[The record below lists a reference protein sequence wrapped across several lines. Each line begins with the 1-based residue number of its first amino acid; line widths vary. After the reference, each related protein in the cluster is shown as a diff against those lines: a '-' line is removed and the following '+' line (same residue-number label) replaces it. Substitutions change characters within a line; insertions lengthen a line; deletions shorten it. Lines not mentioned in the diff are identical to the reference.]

1 MDNVLQNK
9 HYVLACSG
17 GPDSMALF
25 HMLLN
30 KKISFS
36 VALVNYHKRDVSNDE
51 EKMVEKYCI
60 KHKIQFYHA
69 DAIKNTNE
77 NFQSWARKFR
87 YDFFVDIVK
96 KEKADGILVAHH
108 LDDLLETYLF
118 QKKRKGIYSF
128 YGINSLTFY
137 KDIPVIRPLLK
148 YRKKELLIY
157 CVNNNVPYSIDE
169 SNLKNDY
176 TRNKI
181 RHQIVEKLTPVE
193 IEKLLVEIETINKK
207 NKEEEKIVEEYLYKT
222 NTYKL
227 IQFKTYSYN
236 VQKKIIYK
244 IMLKH
249 HKKCT
254 GREID
259 NIISFLL
266 SDNSNAVYTIKQPM
280 LRIYKNYGFW
290 EVKNIKELDYI
301 YKIYEKTIF
310 ESDLVYFNMN
320 GFEDKFF
327 IKNDSYPLTIT
338 NVKKDEYVKIG
349 NLNKKVNRLFIDEK
363 IPLKYRDIWPCIKD
377 VNGKIIFFPRKQ
389 KIIDEEKRTLIFE
402 LKDWSDLNE

>member
-1 MDNVLQNK
+1 MENVLQNK

-25 HMLLN
+25 HMLL
-30 KKISFS
+30 KKHISFS
-36 VALVNYHKRDVSNDE
+36 VALVNYHKRDVSDNE
-51 EKMVEKYCI
+51 EKMVKNYCLKHQI
-60 KHKIQFYHA
+60 KFYHA
-69 DAIKNTNE
+69 DALKNTKE

-87 YDFFVDIVK
+87 YEFFVDLAKI
-96 KEKADGILVAHH
+96 EKADGILVAHH

-118 QKKRKGIYSF
+118 QKKRKGIYAF
-128 YGINSLTFY
+128 YGINSLTYY

-148 YRKKELLIY
+148 YRKKELLEY
-157 CVNNNVPYSIDE
+157 CLDNNVPYSIDE

-181 RHQIVEKLTPVE
+181 RHQIVEKLTPSE
-193 IEKLLVEIETINKK
+193 IEKLLLEIETLNKK
-207 NKEEEKIVEEYLYKT
+207 NKEEENIVEEYLSQENMY
-222 NTYKL
+222 NL
-227 IQFKTYSYN
+227 IQFKIYSYD

-244 IMLKH
+244 VMFK
-249 HKKCT
+249 HKKNCT

-259 NIISFLL
+259 NIISFL
-266 SDNSNAVYTIKQPM
+266 NSYNNNAVYAIEKPM
-280 LRIYKNYGFW
+280 LKIYKNYGFW
-290 EVKNIKELDYI
+290 EIKNIKELSYK

-310 ESDLVYFNMN
+310 ESDLVYFNLD

-327 IKNDSYPLTIT
+327 IKDNSYPLTIT
-338 NVKKDEYVKIG
+338 NVKKDESVKIG

-377 VNGKIIFFPRKQ
+377 ANGKIIFFPRKQ
-389 KIIDEEKRTLIFE
+389 KIIDKQSEKIIFE
-402 LKDWSDLNE
+402 LKDWGDLDE